1 MKANDNRTLP
11 GPTALPE
18 ARFSDLINERLTA
31 IRSIIAQITLTTARE
46 AVIARLRPP
55 LRLPGMLYE

>member
-46 AVIARLRPP
+46 AVIARLRP
-55 LRLPGMLYE
+55 RSGCRNAV